1 MPTLLVTRKMNPA
14 LASRVEAAVTG
25 RRRQGTATHASAR
38 LMRRV
43 RSVVLLGLAVLIAT
57 IFLALRREHAVLER
71 AREDLVSR
79 WAAEAA
85 SVTGTDL
92 DFLKRVETKLV
103 ELGNQYSGDLVAE
116 ELKTAGALP
125 ALLAK
130 PAVYIRGPLAA
141 FAGSNAV
148 AKAARESGKDTLL
161 LCLVDP
167 PGARDEK
174 TLLEKARLGLLG
186 GPKMH
191 AATSSI
197 LRLYDA
203 EAGLPY
209 LLPTFA
215 ERIRGAKDDLQLTE
229 LSREFNAA
237 PISLGKR
244 VIRSELLIAVFDE
257 PNDKAT
263 ITELDG
269 EAPHTV
275 RLAILRLDK
284 MTPLLRLRK
293 HVDPSWITANRR
305 PQYARELD
313 GCRLAVDV
321 RDTLSPVTR

>member
-25 RRRQGTATHASAR
+25 RKGQRTASHASAR

-43 RSVVLLGLAVLIAT
+43 RSVVLLGLAGLLAT
-57 IFLALRREHAVLER
+57 VFLALRREHAVLQR
-71 AREDLVSR
+71 AREGFVSQ
-79 WAAEAA
+79 WAAQAA
-85 SVTGTDL
+85 SVTGTEL

-103 ELGNQYSGDLVAE
+103 ELGNQYSGDFVAE

-130 PAVYIRGPLAA
+130 PAVYIRGPLGA

-148 AKAARESGKDTLL
+148 ARAARESGKDTLL
-161 LCLVDP
+161 LCLLDP
-167 PGARDEK
+167 PVARDEK

-191 AATSSI
+191 AATSSV

-209 LLPTFA
+209 LLPAFA
-215 ERIRGAKDDLQLTE
+215 DRIRGAKDDVQLTQ
-229 LSREFNAA
+229 LSREFNVA
-237 PISLGKR
+237 PVGLGKR
-244 VIRSELLIAVFDE
+244 AIRSELLIAVFDE

-263 ITELDG
+263 VTELDG

-293 HVDPSWITANRR
+293 HVDPSWITPNRR

-321 RDTLSPVTR
+321 RDTVSPVSR